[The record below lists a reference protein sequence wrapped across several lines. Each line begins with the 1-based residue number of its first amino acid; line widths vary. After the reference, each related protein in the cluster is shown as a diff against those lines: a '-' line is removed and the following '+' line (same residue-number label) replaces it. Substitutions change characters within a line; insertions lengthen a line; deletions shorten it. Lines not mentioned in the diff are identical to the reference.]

1 MNFSNFLK
9 KRLFYRAPPV
19 AASGGGGVKRG
30 WMGPRGF
37 DVVFSF
43 SGGGLVSGSGAGRW
57 ALPPAGFKIF
67 LSFPSF
73 LRSRS

>member
-1 MNFSNFLK
+1 MNFSNTLK

-19 AASGGGGVKRG
+19 AASGGGGVKWG
-30 WMGPRGF
+30 WMRPRDF

-43 SGGGLVSGSGAGRW
+43 SSGGLVSGSGAGQW
-57 ALPPAGFKIF
+57 ALPPAGFKIL

>member
-1 MNFSNFLK
+1 
-9 KRLFYRAPPV
+9 
-19 AASGGGGVKRG
+19 
-30 WMGPRGF
+30 MGPRDF

-43 SGGGLVSGSGAGRW
+43 SSGGLVSGSGAGQW
-57 ALPPAGFKIF
+57 ALPPAGFKIL